1 MPILKGFP
9 PSNTISPSV
18 RITEKDYSFLDSAPS
33 VHAAG
38 LVGFATKGPIN
49 VPTLITSL
57 RELHTTFGFP
67 HPDIADPYMIY
78 AAEQFL
84 QFSNQLYI
92 VRCGETRVSN
102 DEAATVASVDVPAA
116 GGPVKIIGNETGPF
130 VFDDDTFFRWRLN
143 GVLSSKVLVIFANTI
158 SEPNYTAEQVVDALN
173 DQLVA
178 DDGILFSVTDDD
190 TVAVASTFSYGLTAS
205 IELVSVMN
213 AGYGPSSVLGLGT
226 TMTKA
231 STTGTIAKYP
241 NNSYQTTGN
250 YDLDGFINLFLH
262 VVVDGTENVNIDNVV
277 QQVLIPNTDTT
288 ASSIAT
294 YINAQ
299 ISAGTIPGG
308 FTASATG
315 GGNLKLETNH
325 AGRDAAISVKLTS
338 TAAGG
343 IFGLSSKTKYG
354 TSPTAVSGLDV
365 DATYAAG
372 IVSGSASDSSDI
384 TFTVVAD
391 SAGTEGNLTQVVID
405 NDVRSGEFIISVYSN
420 GDQVESWGQ
429 LTKDPTSRKYVETL
443 LAVLSDYIRIVD
455 NTTNGASPLAGTYA
469 LAGGSNGIPADPND
483 QDTLLIGNNV
493 TSSGMAALSE
503 PEQVDID
510 LIAVPGHSSTN
521 VILAGLDLCQ
531 NQRQDCF
538 FVVDPPF
545 GLSVDEVTLWANGRH
560 PLNLNKLDN
569 DFGALYWPWVK
580 IRDTYNRIDVWVPP
594 SGVVMATYANSDNQS
609 FPWFAPAGETRGVV
623 FNVLETYARP
633 TLAERDLMYGN
644 QNCVNPI
651 IQFADLANFTI
662 WGQKTMQ
669 RLPSALDR
677 VSVRRML
684 LYVEKLI
691 RRKARVLLFE
701 PHDEFL
707 RSQFVI
713 IASGV
718 LDAVKRDRG
727 VYDYFVQ
734 CNSEL
739 NPPDVIDRNELRAKI
754 GVQPARDAEYFF
766 IEFSVHRTGTFTEN
780 SDTF

>member
-18 RITEKDYSFLDSAPS
+18 RITEKDYSFLNTAPS

-49 VPTLITSL
+49 VPTLVTSL
-57 RELHTTFGFP
+57 RDLHTTFGFP
-67 HPDIADPYMIY
+67 HPDVADPYMIY
-78 AAEQFL
+78 AAEQYL

-92 VRCGETRVSN
+92 VRCAETRVSN
-102 DEAATVASVDVPAA
+102 DESASTATIDVPAA
-116 GGPVKIIGNETGPF
+116 GGAVKIIGNQSGPYAF
-130 VFDDDTFFRWRLN
+130 SNDTFFRWRLN
-143 GVLSSKVLVIFANTI
+143 GVLSSKVLVILANTI
-158 SEPNYTAEQVVDALN
+158 SDPNYTADQVVAALN
-173 DQLVA
+173 DQLVD
-178 DDGILFSVTDDD
+178 DDGILFYVSDND
-190 TVAVASTFSYGLTAS
+190 TVAVESTFSFGLSAS
-205 IELVSVMN
+205 VELVSVMN
-213 AGYGPSSVLGLGT
+213 AGYGPGSVLGLGT
-226 TMTKA
+226 TMTQA
-231 STTGTIAKYP
+231 SVTGTVAKYP
-241 NNSYQTTGN
+241 NNSYQTAGN
-250 YDLDGFINLFLH
+250 YDFGSFINLTLN
-262 VVVDGTENVNIDNVV
+262 VVVDGTDNVNIDNVV
-277 QQVLIPNTDTT
+277 QQVLIPNTNTT
-288 ASSIAT
+288 ATSIAS

-299 ISAGTIPGG
+299 IVAGTIPGG

-315 GGNLKLETNH
+315 GGNLKLQTNH
-325 AGRDAAISVKLTS
+325 AGRDAAIAVKTTS
-338 TAAGG
+338 TAAGL
-343 IFGLSSKTKYG
+343 FGLSSKTNYG
-354 TSPTAVSGLDV
+354 TSPTAVSGLLV

-372 IVSGSASDSSDI
+372 IVSGSASDASVI
-384 TFTVVAD
+384 TFTVTAD
-391 SAGTEGNLTQVVID
+391 SAGTEGNLTQVIID
-405 NDVRSGEFIISVYSN
+405 NDIRSGQFVISVYN
-420 GDQVESWGQ
+420 DGNQVESWGQ
-429 LTKDPTSRKYVETL
+429 LTKNQADTKYVETL
-443 LAVLSDYIRIVD
+443 MAVLSDYIRVVD
-455 NTTNGASPLAGTYA
+455 NTSIAAAPLPGTYN
-469 LAGGSNGIPADPND
+469 LVGGSNGIPADPND
-483 QDTLLIGNNV
+483 QDTLIIGNTL

-510 LIAVPGHSSTN
+510 VLAIPGHSSTN

-545 GLSVDEVTLWANGRH
+545 GLSVNEITLWVNGRH
-560 PLNLNKLDN
+560 PLNLTKLDN

-594 SGVVMATYANSDNQS
+594 SGVVLATYVNSDNQS
-609 FPWFAPAGETRGVV
+609 FPWYAPAGETRGVV
-623 FNVLETYARP
+623 FNVLDTYTKP
-633 TLAERDLMYGN
+633 SLEERDLMYGN

-651 IQFADLANFTI
+651 IQFADLANYTI

-691 RRKARVLLFE
+691 RRKARALLFE

-713 IASGV
+713 LASGV

-734 CNSEL
+734 CDTEINTL
-739 NPPDVIDRNELRAKI
+739 DVIDRNELRAKI
-754 GVQPARDAEYFF
+754 GVQPSRVAEFIF

-780 SDTF
+780 ANTY

>member
-18 RITEKDYSFLDSAPS
+18 RITEKDYSFLDTAPS

-67 HPDIADPYMIY
+67 HPDVADPYMIY

-92 VRCGETRVSN
+92 VRCAETRVSN
-102 DEAATVASVDVPAA
+102 DEAATTASVDVPSA
-116 GGPVKIIGNETGPF
+116 GGAVKIIGNIAGPF
-130 VFDDDTFFRWRLN
+130 AFANDTFFRWRLN
-143 GVLSSKVLVIFANTI
+143 GVLSSKILVILANTL
-158 SEPNYTAEQVVDALN
+158 SDPQYTTDQVVGMLN

-178 DDGILFSVTDDD
+178 EDGIIFSVTGSD
-190 TVAVASTFSYGLTAS
+190 TIAVESTYSFGLAAS

-213 AGYGPSSVLGLGT
+213 SGYGTGSILGLGT
-226 TMTKA
+226 TMTPA
-231 STTGTIAKYP
+231 SVTGTVAKYP
-241 NNSYQTTGN
+241 NNSYQTATH
-250 YDLDGFINLFLH
+250 YDLEAFINLYLH
-262 VVVDGTENVNIDNVV
+262 VVVDGTDNVNIDNVV
-277 QQVLIPNTDTT
+277 QQVLIPNTNTT
-288 ASSIAT
+288 AAAVAS

-299 ISAGTIPGG
+299 VTAGTVPGG
-308 FTASATG
+308 FTASATV
-315 GGNLKLETNH
+315 GGNLVLTTNH
-325 AGRDAAISVKLTS
+325 SGRDAAIAVKLTS
-338 TAAGG
+338 TAAG

-354 TSPTAVSGLDV
+354 TSPTAVSGLLV

-372 IVSGSASDSSDI
+372 IVSGSASDSSVI
-384 TFTVVAD
+384 TFTVTAD

-405 NDVRSGEFIISVYSN
+405 NDIRSGEFIISVYN
-420 GDQVESWGQ
+420 DGNQVESWGQ
-429 LTKDPTSRKYVETL
+429 LTKDQTSRKYVETL
-443 LAVLSDYIRIVD
+443 MAVISDYIRIVD
-455 NTTNGASPLAGTYA
+455 NTSISAAPLAGTYT
-469 LAGGSNGIPADPND
+469 LVGGSNGIPVDPND
-483 QDTLLIGNNV
+483 QDTLLIGNNL

-503 PEQVDID
+503 PEQVNID
-510 LIAVPGHSSTN
+510 LLAIPGHSSTN

-545 GLSVDEVTLWANGRH
+545 GLSVNEITLWTNGRH
-560 PLNLNKLDN
+560 PLNLTKLDN

-594 SGVVMATYANSDNQS
+594 SGVVLATYVNSDNQS

-623 FNVLETYARP
+623 FNVLDAYTRP
-633 TLAERDLMYGN
+633 TLEERDLMYGN
-644 QNCVNPI
+644 QNCINPI
-651 IQFADLANFTI
+651 IQFADLSNFTI

-669 RLPSALDR
+669 RRPSALDR
-677 VSVRRML
+677 VNVRRML
-684 LYVEKLI
+684 LYVEKLV
-691 RRKARVLLFE
+691 RRKARALLFE

-707 RSQFVI
+707 RAQFVI
-713 IASGV
+713 VASGV

-734 CNSEL
+734 CDTEL

-754 GVQPARDAEYFF
+754 GVQPTRAAEF
-766 IEFSVHRTGTFTEN
+766 IFVEFSVHRTGTFTEN
-780 SDTF
+780 ADTF